1 MSKKYMIHVGPSGS
15 VFVKDYDFFIQ
26 QHGDTQE
33 WGKHWQQIPADSIED
48 ARQKACGFPGARP
61 YNRQA

>member
-1 MSKKYMIHVGPSGS
+1 

-33 WGKHWQQIPADSIED
+33 WGKHWKQITADSIEH